1 MSSNEIIDR
10 ALTQARN
17 LQKTIGDAVNQT
29 TEQMKPLIQQSLSQ
43 AQDLQKTLNEH
54 TVKASGTAQEAA
66 TKALGHLAEFMR
78 LGSEALRAS
87 SDQTRQMAE
96 RMAEQSRK
104 TAADAAQSMGKTP
117 EDAAP

>member
-1 MSSNEIIDR
+1 MDTNQMIDR

-29 TEQMKPLIQQSLSQ
+29 AEQMKPLIQQSLNQ
-43 AQDLQKTLNEH
+43 AQDLQKTLNDH
-54 TVKASGTAQEAA
+54 TVQASGTAQEAA

-78 LGSEALRAS
+78 LGSEALRS
-87 SDQTRQMAE
+87 GSEQTRQMAQ

-104 TAADAAQSMGKTP
+104 TAENAAQAMGKKP